1 LKDRES
7 LLANLCTRLYN
18 QHPDRRL
25 HDLRIKV
32 KNIRHSIDKQ
42 MNYVLIRRQQT
53 LRDLA
58 RTLNAVSPLNTIGR
72 GYAVI
77 TSAQTGKVISSV
89 SHAQPGESISTQ
101 LSDGRLLSTVDKVT
115 GQTLDSDES

>member
-1 LKDRES
+1 
-7 LLANLCTRLYN
+7 
-18 QHPDRRL
+18 
-25 HDLRIKV
+25 LRIKV
-32 KNIRHSIDKQ
+32 KNIRHSIDKHIKYILNQ
-42 MNYVLIRRQQT
+42 RQQT

-77 TSAQTGKVISSV
+77 TSAQTGEVISSV
-89 SHAQPGESISTQ
+89 SQAQPGESITTQ

-115 GQTLDSDES
+115 DQTLESDDS